1 MLKIVQIVLN
11 KFSGENRNIMLLF
24 NRRKTVSWLL
34 QTIFTDVTFH
44 IFFSLFR
51 VILLSM
57 SLRFYMGLHSSGI
70 PQGEGTEEL
79 FCLIEHFFYIRQH
92 KEHFLQSL
100 SRTEENPLPPPWG
113 KISSDAKHGLR
124 GSSRFRPL
132 HCWKNA
138 SSLFIKKD
146 VFTDVAV
153 VISYSW

>member
-11 KFSGENRNIMLLF
+11 KFSGANRNIMLLF
-24 NRRKTVSWLL
+24 NRKTVSWLL

-70 PQGEGTEEL
+70 PIFNWAFFFISANTKSI
-79 FCLIEHFFYIRQH
+79 FCSPFPER
-92 KEHFLQSL
+92 KK
-100 SRTEENPLPPPWG
+100 NPLPPPWG
-113 KISSDAKHGLR
+113 KISSDSKHGLR
-124 GSSRFRPL
+124 GSSRFRPS

-138 SSLFIKKD
+138 NSLFIKKD

>member
-11 KFSGENRNIMLLF
+11 KFSGANRNIMLLF

-57 SLRFYMGLHSSGI
+57 SLRVFMGLHSSGI
-70 PQGEGTEEL
+70 PQGEGTEEFFISANTKSS
-79 FCLIEHFFYIRQH
+79 FCSPFPER
-92 KEHFLQSL
+92 KK
-100 SRTEENPLPPPWG
+100 NPLPPPWG
-113 KISSDAKHGLR
+113 KISSDSKHGLR
-124 GSSRFRPL
+124 GSSRFRPS

-138 SSLFIKKD
+138 NSLFIKKD

>member
-1 MLKIVQIVLN
+1 MLNIVQIVLY
-11 KFSGENRNIMLLF
+11 KFSGANRNIMLLF

-44 IFFSLFR
+44 IFFNLFR

-70 PQGEGTEEL
+70 PQRKGTDEF
-79 FCLIEHFFYIRQH
+79 FCLIEHFFISANTKSIFCSPSPER
-92 KEHFLQSL
+92 KK
-100 SRTEENPLPPPWG
+100 NPLPLPWG

-124 GSSRFRPL
+124 GSFRFRPS

-138 SSLFIKKD
+138 NSLFIKKD